1 MPSMWSCGW
10 DGCGLPAV
18 EQAGDCELCNR
29 HLCRLH
35 LQEPWHEC
43 PDPNSNWTEYCSR
56 SAAARARN
64 LDELCQRIDGVKLCE
79 RASQVRGTN
88 VPCAIDLSPA
98 SLAAMRGGQNCHAQ
112 IKFEDGVV
120 WLARFRILSVIAP
133 PPELCDSILESEAL
147 TMQFLDRHTRVP
159 SPRVF
164 DWACESDPTNTI
176 GVGYILMEKLNG
188 TPLDWQRATVSQKE
202 KIVRQYADVMLE
214 IARHPFDKLGSL
226 IATTEFRT
234 RDQRDATK
242 GAAIESQI
250 QVGVLDNSTAKSGDG
265 DMSLEP
271 SRSSKEAFRASI
283 EENIGMVMAGE
294 IGTAEQALD
303 ILLVHRFRLEVL
315 NKVWEQTAIAEKGGE
330 KFFLKHPDEKGDHI
344 MVNDDFDIVGIIDW
358 ESCNTVSREE
368 AFASP
373 QMMWPVNPFH
383 DGSNE
388 LTEEELLLA
397 RVFREGGR
405 KDLASCVLHGRKVQR
420 LLFALHAGVAWL
432 DKKTFV
438 SLFVGLKRAFD
449 GHDFKTDEQ
458 GVEDEWEVWR
468 AKALENWKHEALFK
482 SAIEANDRLAAT
494 PHVGTHIAG

>member
-1 MPSMWSCGW
+1 M
-10 DGCGLPAV
+10 
-18 EQAGDCELCNR
+18 
-29 HLCRLH
+29 
-35 LQEPWHEC
+35 
-43 PDPNSNWTEYCSR
+43 
-56 SAAARARN
+56 
-64 LDELCQRIDGVKLCE
+64 CQRIDGVKLCE

-88 VPCAIDLSPA
+88 VPCAIDLSPE
-98 SLAAMRGGQNCHAQ
+98 SLSAMRGGQNCHLQ

-133 PPELCDSILESEAL
+133 PLEVRDYILESEAL
-147 TMQFLDRHTRVP
+147 TMQYLDSHTRVP

-176 GVGYILMEKLNG
+176 GLGYILMEKLNG
-188 TPLDWQRATVSQKE
+188 TPLRWHEATTAQKE
-202 KIVRQYADVMLE
+202 KIVRQFADIMLE
-214 IARHPFDKLGSL
+214 IERHPFDKLGSL
-226 IATTEFRT
+226 IGTTGFRT

-250 QVGVLDNSTAKSGDG
+250 QVGVLDNSTVKSGDG

-283 EENIGMVMAGE
+283 QENIGMVMAGE

-315 NKVWEQTAIAEKGGE
+315 NKVSEQTAIAEKGGE
-330 KFFLKHPDEKGDHI
+330 QFFLKHPDEKGDHI
-344 MVNDDFDIVGIIDW
+344 LVNDNFDIVGIIDW
-358 ESCNTVSREE
+358 ESCSIVSKEE

-397 RVFREGGR
+397 RMFRERGR

-420 LLFALHAGVAWL
+420 LLFALHAGVAEL

-449 GHDFKTDEQ
+449 AQDVKTDGQ
-458 GVEDEWEVWR
+458 GVEDEWEDWR
-468 AKALENWKHEALFK
+468 AKALEEWKHEALFK
-482 SAIEANDRLAAT
+482 SAIEANDRLAAAHHAGA
-494 PHVGTHIAG
+494 PIAG

>member
-1 MPSMWSCGW
+1 
-10 DGCGLPAV
+10 
-18 EQAGDCELCNR
+18 
-29 HLCRLH
+29 
-35 LQEPWHEC
+35 
-43 PDPNSNWTEYCSR
+43 
-56 SAAARARN
+56 
-64 LDELCQRIDGVKLCE
+64 
-79 RASQVRGTN
+79 
-88 VPCAIDLSPA
+88 
-98 SLAAMRGGQNCHAQ
+98 
-112 IKFEDGVV
+112 
-120 WLARFRILSVIAP
+120 
-133 PPELCDSILESEAL
+133 
-147 TMQFLDRHTRVP
+147 
-159 SPRVF
+159 
-164 DWACESDPTNTI
+164 
-176 GVGYILMEKLNG
+176 MEKLNG

-202 KIVRQYADVMLE
+202 KIVRQYADIMLE

-271 SRSSKEAFRASI
+271 FRSSKEAFRASI

-405 KDLASCVLHGRKVQR
+405 EDLASCVLHGRKVQR

-468 AKALENWKHEALFK
+468 AKALEDWKHEALFK

-494 PHVGTHIAG
+494 HHVETHIAGQLHTR